1 MATSADFMRLS
12 PLRGLSPRQR
22 RLLDRRAHVEH
33 TQYEDLLPW
42 APAVKTVNGRA
53 VLIPAVKR
61 KPGIRLGLAAQQV
74 RSLVDRLVGE
84 GADPAI
90 HLDDPSTPDDEGAEG
105 VTSPRVEIVK
115 QALGDDGL
123 DLVASLSIPAQDLA
137 VCGSFNLGLH
147 WPDGAA
153 WPELV
158 HLDPEWAEPIYASQ
172 VRTARARA
180 IAEDL
185 ADRAGLIMPGDED
198 GPHLPVP
205 DGARSQDLAFVR
217 YEWPT
222 DEAAADGGQT
232 QTTDRRI
239 WRRRDYLPDAIVEYE
254 PVEVASSTQA
264 RPAFVPLPVEPHMWG
279 VVPLVWLAAPGARA
293 GEVDGPSFLSEPL
306 LSIAAAVD
314 YTRSREGDAVALNCA
329 PLLTLRDVERR
340 GAHAETI
347 TGPGPSEVPTD
358 AGAVLELESTGIGG
372 VTGEASLLEMS
383 GEAPKAA
390 RDHADSLLDAAASL
404 TGIVRHD
411 PADAGV
417 VQSGLS
423 RRIMLEPTIK
433 TVGAYRAVMGRGLRR
448 FVQVLVKV
456 LRARGVL
463 DGDVDGSIE
472 WPEQVSLTAA
482 DLLAA
487 AQALTTASGGPV
499 LSQQSAVR
507 LFAQWAEIED
517 PAGELARVEDDGAAA
532 LAAFR
537 DRMPAPK
544 PAEADPTAPD
554 PAPAA

>member
-22 RLLDRRAHVEH
+22 RLLDLRAHVEH

-42 APAVKTVNGRA
+42 APAVKMVGGRA
-53 VLIPAVKR
+53 VLIPAIER

-105 VTSPRVEIVK
+105 VTSPRVAIVE
-115 QALGDDGL
+115 QALGEDGL

-137 VCGSFNLGLH
+137 VCGSFNVGLH
-147 WPDGAA
+147 WPEGAA

-172 VRTARARA
+172 VKTARARA

-205 DGARSQDLAFVR
+205 DGARSQDIAFLR

-254 PVEVASSTQA
+254 HVEVSASTEA
-264 RPAFVPLPVEPHMWG
+264 RPAFVPLETEPHMWG
-279 VVPLVWLAAPGARA
+279 VVPLVWIPAPMARA
-293 GEVDGPSFLSEPL
+293 GDVDGPSL
-306 LSIAAAVD
+306 LSDPLTSIAVAAD
-314 YTRSREGDAVALNCA
+314 YTRSRENDAVAVNCA
-329 PLLTLRDVERR
+329 PILALIDLALRGESA
-340 GAHAETI
+340 GAI
-347 TGPGPSEVPTD
+347 TSGGPVEVPTD
-358 AGAVLELESTGIGG
+358 AGAVLELESIGSG
-372 VTGEASLLEMS
+372 GRAGEVKLLEMS

-390 RDHADSLLDAAASL
+390 RDHADSLVDDAAAL

-411 PADAGV
+411 PADAGIA
-417 VQSGLS
+417 QSGAS

-433 TVGAYRAVMGRGLRR
+433 AVAAYRGVMGKGLRQ
-448 FVQVLVKV
+448 FVRVLVKV

-463 DGDVDGSIE
+463 DGDVDGSVK
-472 WPEQVSLTAA
+472 WPKQVSLTAN
-482 DLLAA
+482 DLLAL

-499 LSQQSAVR
+499 LSQASAVPAY
-507 LFAQWAEIED
+507 AQGAEIED
-517 PAGELARVEDDGAAA
+517 APGELARVERDAMAA